1 MTVID
6 VRVLDA
12 RAVLTAPPL
21 RALARTSLE
30 GSMS

>member
-1 MTVID
+1 

-21 RALARTSLE
+21 RALARPAPMDAE
-30 GSMS
+30 GRIP